1 MLFEGVWAGGE
12 VVVRAVDAAEDEAGV
27 MGVVMVVV
35 ALMGMNP
42 AEATFHQREKNDAKR
57 ILEEDEG
64 EIGNKDIWK
73 QKKRNEGRKN
83 GDSRGTAALR
93 QVDSAPNTNTKRNEA
108 QAVGG
113 VVPMLQVL
121 WMRRCTG
128 LKRVPFLFYAPKY
141 NCAAIKRMNQRTGKP
156 IVSVSPALA

>member
-1 MLFEGVWAGGE
+1 MRGRLVIKTSG
-12 VVVRAVDAAEDEAGV
+12 
-27 MGVVMVVV
+27 
-35 ALMGMNP
+35 N
-42 AEATFHQREKNDAKR
+42 EKSETK
-57 ILEEDEG
+57 EEKTET
-64 EIGNKDIWK
+64 
-73 QKKRNEGRKN
+73 Q
-83 GDSRGTAALR
+83 RGTAALR